1 MLQLFAAYEMDVFLH
16 KININDHLV
25 SHNQNSIEGNTKYIY
40 IYIYFQQCYIIIYI
54 HMFTLSKIKTSSYFV
69 IADFKDTM
77 LL

>member
-40 IYIYFQQCYIIIYI
+40 IYILPAMLHHNIYTYV
-54 HMFTLSKIKTSSYFV
+54 HT
-69 IADFKDTM
+69 FKN
-77 LL
+77 